1 MRNSQHVPAQHGGPL
16 LFAQQDHR
24 HCRRCGIPEHRFPG
38 VRSQYLLV
46 HAGVL
51 LSLGRR
57 SGCGGV
63 IGNALMSNWFERCRG
78 RAFGIANLGTSL
90 SGAILPFV
98 ALLLLE
104 FFSLEMTAAIMGL
117 PSFSS

>member
-1 MRNSQHVPAQHGGPL
+1 
-16 LFAQQDHR
+16 
-24 HCRRCGIPEHRFPG
+24 
-38 VRSQYLLV
+38 
-46 HAGVL
+46 
-51 LSLGRR
+51 
-57 SGCGGV
+57 
-63 IGNALMSNWFERCRG
+63 MSNWFERCRG